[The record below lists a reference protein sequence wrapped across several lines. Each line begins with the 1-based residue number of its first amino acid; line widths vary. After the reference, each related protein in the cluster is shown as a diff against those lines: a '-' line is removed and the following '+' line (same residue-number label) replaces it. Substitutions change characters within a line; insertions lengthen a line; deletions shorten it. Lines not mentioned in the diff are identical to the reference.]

1 LSEHKKFD
9 GSYLEKPPLDLLP
22 GLALAEVAK
31 VSGGGAV
38 KYAKDNH
45 RLPSPL
51 DEMGRSKEER
61 YLGAALRHLVLGRG
75 ERDKESGLSHLAHAA
90 WNVLWL
96 LQFELEKDQPLA
108 RLDPSTQAYKFA
120 VGTRHLRKDITV
132 IGTRFKYTHRGN
144 DLYVL
149 AMPAEPV
156 PAGYYRASFDTFSG
170 MENREVEVVA

>member
-96 LQFELEKDQPLA
+96 LQFELEKGAPAQVIKP
-108 RLDPSTQAYKFA
+108 A
-120 VGTRHLRKDITV
+120 VGTRCSRGDITV
-132 IGTRFKYTHRGN
+132 IGTKFRYASDGAK
-144 DLYVL
+144 YVL
-149 AMPAEPV
+149 VANDDYGPL
-156 PAGYYRASFDTFSG
+156 PAGFSRATMYSG
-170 MENREVEVVA
+170 TSMESKDVEVIA